1 VKIWVDMSAP
11 AHVLVLRPI
20 IERLEAEGHEV
31 EVTARDYAQTLALL
45 QLHRMPHTAIGQH
58 GGASR
63 LRKAYRLAGR
73 SAQMLM
79 FGRGRH
85 FDLALAHG
93 SNDLAIAAKTLGIPE
108 ANMHDYEY
116 AVTQHRIG
124 CRFAKR
130 VMFPDAVPFD
140 RLRRFGV
147 TLDKYFPY
155 PGLKEEYYLYDFE
168 PDQEALRRLGVD
180 DERVVVIVRPPPD
193 VSLYHRKSNPLF
205 PKVLDR
211 LGRDENAHAVVL
223 PRTGAQREFIESL
236 RLPSVI
242 VPPGAVEA
250 QSLVALAD
258 LVVSAGGTMNREAA
272 ALGTPVYTTY
282 GGRLGGVDEALIR
295 SGRLRPLTDPRAVEL
310 EKRTAEATPTRRDPS
325 SLVETILGTVGASPL
340 REEPHPVTPS

>member
-1 VKIWVDMSAP
+1 LNIWADMSAP

-20 IERLEAEGHEV
+20 IERLRAGGHTV
-31 EVTARDYAQTLALL
+31 EVTSRDYAQTQALL
-45 QLHRMPHTAIGQH
+45 DLHGLEHTPIGQH

-63 LRKAYRLAGR
+63 LRNAYRLGARTAAMVG
-73 SAQMLM
+73 
-79 FGRGRH
+79 FGRGRS

-93 SNDLAIAAKTLGIPE
+93 SNDLAIAARSLRIPE

-124 CRFAKR
+124 CRLAKR
-130 VMFPDAVPFD
+130 VMFPDSVPPA

-147 TLDKYFPY
+147 GPDKLFAY

-168 PDQEALRRLGVD
+168 PDLEALQRLAVD
-180 DERVVVIVRPPPD
+180 SARVVVIVRPPPD

-205 PKVLDR
+205 PKVLAR
-211 LGRDENAHAVVL
+211 LGNDDNVHAVVL
-223 PRTGAQREFIESL
+223 PRTKEQRAFIESL
-236 RLPSVI
+236 GLPSLI

-295 SGRLRPLTDPRAVEL
+295 AGRMRPLTDPRALPL
-310 EKRTAEATPTRRDPS
+310 EKRAAEAAPTRRDPS
-325 SLVETILGTVGASPL
+325 LLVETILGTVGAPDPAESY
-340 REEPHPVTPS
+340 TTK

>member
-1 VKIWVDMSAP
+1 MKVWVDMSAP

-20 IERLEAEGHEV
+20 IERLEAEGHTV
-31 EVTARDYAQTLALL
+31 EVTSRDYAQTQQLL
-45 QLHRMPHTAIGQH
+45 DLHGVPHTPIGRH

-63 LRKAYRLAGR
+63 LRKAYSLASR
-73 SAQMLM
+73 SAGMLR

-93 SNDLAIAAKTLGIPE
+93 SNDLAIAAKTLGVPE

-124 CRFAKR
+124 CRLAKR
-130 VMFPDAVPFD
+130 VMFPDSVPLE

-147 TLDKYFPY
+147 TAEKHFPY

-168 PDQEALRRLGVD
+168 PDPEALRRFSVD
-180 DERVVVIVRPPPD
+180 EGKVVVIVRPPPD

-211 LGRDENAHAVVL
+211 LGRDEGVQAVVL
-223 PRTGAQREFIESL
+223 PRTQAQREFIASL

-242 VPPGAVEA
+242 VPEKAVEA

-258 LVVSAGGTMNREAA
+258 LVLSAGGTMNREAA

-295 SGRLRPLTDPRAVEL
+295 SGRLRPLTDPRALEL
-310 EKRTAEATPTRRDPS
+310 RKRDTGARPTRRDPAL
-325 SLVETILGTVGASPL
+325 LVETILGTVGASPS
-340 REEPHPVTPS
+340 REKPHPVTRS